1 MKSCTPKTVR
11 AGFTRP
17 NSNRDISST
26 AWKDDRAIWAAR
38 PVISISLAAFPNS
51 VRSRASRA
59 ELCEKI
65 YGLCRLAEIM
75 DGIG

>member
-17 NSNRDISST
+17 DSNRDISST

-59 ELCEKI
+59 TLQKT